1 MMTRIYI
8 NAYAV
13 SRHYGGPEE
22 GGWWFNAG
30 QPLASVPLA
39 VQESVTVE
47 ANHSAGRGEYYLE
60 EVIDRASYDH
70 SDDAPDPRCW
80 ILRFDADR
88 AERVEAELRETL
100 GDVAYGDIYSMRGGR
115 ELQVR
120 RELHLATAW
129 SDYRP
134 YE

>member
-1 MMTRIYI
+1 MITRIYI

-13 SRHYGGPEE
+13 TRHYGGPEE

-30 QPLASVPLA
+30 RPLASVPIS
-39 VQESVTVE
+39 VQEAITVTDDRCP
-47 ANHSAGRGEYYLE
+47 GRGEYALE
-60 EVIDRASYDH
+60 ETIDRESYEH
-70 SDDAPDPRCW
+70 PDDAPDPRRW
-80 ILRFDADR
+80 ILRFNPDR

-100 GDVAYGDIYSMRGGR
+100 GDVVEGDINSVLGGV
-115 ELQVR
+115 ELQIR
-120 RELHLATAW
+120 REDQPAATW